1 MGWWNSLDNDNKL
14 IFAIIIAGALL
25 MVVVIFIIL
34 CIVCRRKRV
43 EDKCKYQLFIFPA
56 PSYSFTYIFSPPSQ
70 LFYHLQNFCVH
81 HFRALI
87 CMKIFILSDRLQ
99 KNWKDAFLKIYM
111 RAVLSV
117 DIFSRRAH
125 TSQKFLEFYMCDSRP
140 SQYIT
145 NRFLFSM
152 LLVNVCM
159 RRTTR
164 GVCSFCVR
172 LLSLI
177 NKLIS
182 SLTPECQNT
191 RLKVMPCDICYN

>member
-43 EDKCKYQLFIFPA
+43 EDKCKYQPFIFHA
-56 PSYSFTYIFSPPSQ
+56 PSFIYFRHHLSSFITCKILCPSFPCSHLHENYHFVRPVANKKLKRCIPYI
-70 LFYHLQNFCVH
+70 YACGAFCWY
-81 HFRALI
+81 
-87 CMKIFILSDRLQ
+87 ILKARTHVT
-99 KNWKDAFLKIYM
+99 K
-111 RAVLSV
+111 V
-117 DIFSRRAH
+117 SRI
-125 TSQKFLEFYMCDSRP
+125 FYMCDSRP

-159 RRTTR
+159 RRTYR

-172 LLSLI
+172 LLSLT
-177 NKLIS
+177 N
-182 SLTPECQNT
+182 
-191 RLKVMPCDICYN
+191 